1 MVVAPRGSRGGQSG
15 VPSTLSL
22 LRCLKVAPCLMTA
35 MYLVALLIAKHNGGE
50 GDGVPDVPS
59 AVGDGIRGHGGGD
72 GPTETE
78 QGVRLGSID
87 SPPSAVLPADAA
99 ALPIEPR
106 PSWKSKNCAVLSL
119 ASAWEME
126 LEDHV
131 RFVGSLRATGYIGAI
146 ILGISPDA
154 PTEVTEYLDSQ
165 AVTYH
170 RIERAASCTYN
181 GTEGAEPM
189 YMTYDENGIGSA
201 QRIIIDT
208 DRTGWNCPKDYPDYK
223 ITWARFFYY
232 RDWISGC
239 EGCTDGIMLT
249 DFRDAYFQA
258 GEYLACWDFVILID
272 CHFNFSSP
280 DHDDISTDEMYCR
293 SFPDRGQNGAAASPP
308 RL

>member
-1 MVVAPRGSRGGQSG
+1 
-15 VPSTLSL
+15 
-22 LRCLKVAPCLMTA
+22 MTA
-35 MYLVALLIAKHNGGE
+35 IYLVALLIANHNGGE
-50 GDGVPDVPS
+50 SDGVPDVPR
-59 AVGDGIRGHGGGD
+59 AVGDGIQGHGGGN
-72 GPTETE
+72 GPTEKE
-78 QGVRLGSID
+78 GVRLGLID
-87 SPPSAVLPADAA
+87 SPSVVFPADAA
-99 ALPIEPR
+99 VLPIEPR
-106 PSWKSKNCAVLSL
+106 PPWNSKNCAVLSL
-119 ASAWEME
+119 ASASG

-201 QRIIIDT
+201 QRIIINPDG
-208 DRTGWNCPKDYPDYK
+208 TGWNCPKDYPDYK

-249 DFRDAYFQA
+249 DFRDAYFQS
-258 GEYLACWDFVILID
+258 C
-272 CHFNFSSP
+272 P
-280 DHDDISTDEMYCR
+280 CR
-293 SFPDRGQNGAAASPP
+293 
-308 RL
+308 